1 MDVAS
6 RSSDL
11 PGVSGRAHRLL
22 FFCGLVAIVASIAFG
37 VASAPAAAANQ
48 SGATVTSSGSLEAA
62 VLAELNEVRRAYGLT
77 PLRLSAGL
85 AAAAT
90 VHSRAMAQ
98 FGFFQHESRD
108 GSSFSQ
114 RVKRFYAAT
123 RRGTWSVGENLLW
136 GTRMSAA
143 HAVRLWMQS
152 PGHRRNILTPHWR
165 EVGLSAVH
173 ASQAPGVFGGRSVF
187 IITSDFGV
195 RA

>member
-11 PGVSGRAHRLL
+11 IGVSGSPHRLS
-22 FFCGLVAIVASIAFG
+22 FFCGLVVIVAAIAFG
-37 VASAPAAAANQ
+37 AASAPAAAATE
-48 SGATVTSSGSLEAA
+48 SGATVTSSDSLETA
-62 VLAELNEVRRAYGLT
+62 VLAELNEVRRAHGLT
-77 PLRLSAGL
+77 PLRRSAGL

-108 GSSFSQ
+108 GSPFSQ
-114 RVKRFYAAT
+114 RVQRYYGAT
-123 RRGTWSVGENLLW
+123 RGTWSVGENLLW

-143 HAVRLWMQS
+143 HAVRQWMQS

-173 ASQAPGVFGGRSVF
+173 ASHAPGVFGGRDVV

-195 RA
+195 RG